1 MSSLPSTA
9 ICEQARLS
17 RDARFDGRFF
27 TAVRTTGI
35 YCRPVCP
42 APTPKSRNVEYF
54 ANAASAEA
62 AGYRPCLR
70 CRPELSPADGLWRR
84 GDGVVARAARLI
96 EDGALDDASMS
107 RLADHLHV
115 GDRHLRRLFV
125 ESLGVTPQQV
135 QGTRRLLF
143 AKQLLSETRLAI
155 TDIALASGF
164 RSLRRFNDAFIK
176 AYGLAPSRLRK
187 HVDATAIEPGPLQ
200 LKLAYRPPFDFRAS
214 LAFLRQRALPGIERI
229 GIDTYARVIDD
240 HGAWLEV
247 GEWSGNEAALR
258 LSLHGASTIELP
270 GIVQRVRRMFD
281 LDADPSAIHAQLGGD
296 ALLTQLIAAQP
307 GLRLPGGWDGFEVAM
322 RAVLGQQVSV
332 AAATTLARRLV
343 AMHGRPLA
351 KPIADGLH
359 SLFPL
364 PETLVDVDL
373 AGLGLPAKRAA
384 TLNVVALALAEGRV
398 SFSPGQSLDDFI
410 ATWTALPG
418 IGDWT
423 AHYIAMRGL
432 RHPDAFPAGDLV
444 LRKQAGRATPL
455 TEKQLRERAEAWRPW
470 RSYAVIQL
478 WRRASDAQTQNK
490 ETSP

>member
-1 MSSLPSTA
+1 MSLLPSIA

-84 GDGVVARAARLI
+84 GDGVVARATRLI
-96 EDGALDDASMS
+96 EDGALDAAPMS
-107 RLADHLHV
+107 RLAERLHV

-135 QGTRRLLF
+135 QATRRLLF

-164 RSLRRFNDAFIK
+164 HSLRRFNDAFIK

-187 HVDATAIEPGPLQ
+187 HADPTALEAGPLR

-229 GIDTYARVIDD
+229 GIDTYARVIDAN
-240 HGAWLEV
+240 GAWLEL
-247 GEWSGNEAALR
+247 GEWGNNEAALR

-270 GIVQRVRRMFD
+270 SIVQHVRRMFD
-281 LDADPSAIHAQLGGD
+281 LDADPSAIHAQLGDD
-296 ALLTQLIAAQP
+296 ALLAPLIATQP

-343 AMHGRPLA
+343 AMHGRPLPS
-351 KPIADGLH
+351 PIADDLD

-364 PETLVDVDL
+364 PEALVDIDL
-373 AGLGLPAKRAA
+373 IGLGLPAKRAA
-384 TLNVVALALAEGRV
+384 TLNTVARALAEGRV
-398 SFSPGQSLDDFI
+398 SFSPAQSLGDFI
-410 ATWTALPG
+410 ADWTALPG

-423 AHYIAMRGL
+423 AQYIAMRGL

-444 LRKQAGRATPL
+444 LRKQAGNGATI

-478 WRRASDAQTQNK
+478 WRAAANA
-490 ETSP
+490 

>member
-1 MSSLPSTA
+1 MSLLPSTA

-27 TAVRTTGI
+27 TAVKTTGI

-42 APTPKSRNVEYF
+42 APAPKSRNVEYF

-84 GDGVVARAARLI
+84 GDGVVARATRLI
-96 EDGALDDASMS
+96 DDGALDVAPMS
-107 RLADHLHV
+107 ALAERLHV

-125 ESLGVTPQQV
+125 ETLGVTPQQV

-143 AKQLLSETRLAI
+143 AKQLLSETTLPI

-164 RSLRRFNDAFIK
+164 RSLRRFNDAFLS

-187 HVDATAIEPGPLQ
+187 HVDATQLDAGPLQ

-214 LAFLRQRALPGIERI
+214 LAFLHLRALPGIERI
-229 GIDTYARVIDD
+229 SIDSYARVISAN
-240 HGAWLEV
+240 GAWLELTEWGK
-247 GEWSGNEAALR
+247 GEPALR
-258 LSLHGASTIELP
+258 LSLHGVSAIELP

-281 LDADPSAIHAQLGGD
+281 LDAEPATLHAQLSAD
-296 ALLTQLIAAQP
+296 ALLSPLIPAQP

-332 AAATTLARRLV
+332 TAATTLARRLV
-343 AMHGRPLA
+343 AAHGRPLA
-351 KPIADGLH
+351 TPINEDLH

-364 PETLVDVDL
+364 PEQLVDIDL
-373 AGLGLPAKRAA
+373 IGLGLPAKRAA
-384 TLNVVALALAEGRV
+384 TLNTVARALAEGRV
-398 SFSPGQSLDDFI
+398 SFSPEQSLDDFI
-410 ATWTALPG
+410 AAWTALPG

-444 LRKQAGRATPL
+444 LRQQAGGGTPL

-478 WRRASDAQTQNK
+478 WRAASALQK
-490 ETSP
+490 